1 SGQASAAGRA
11 PVLPRSREMPGDRVR
26 HASCA
31 EVSRAHERDTMKV
44 SSLEAASAPSA
55 TVSRH
60 ALVVESDLDQR
71 RRVVAQLSHWG
82 YTPHAV
88 ASGEE
93 ALDVL
98 GETRFALSLIALPLP
113 GMSGIA
119 LIRRAPGLA
128 ESGPVIVVADSSH
141 NAQIVEAI
149 QAGAD
154 DVIRRPYTADDLET
168 AIQSVAGGARH

>member
-1 SGQASAAGRA
+1 AHQELNSETICPARRPLDGGDVPRRAGPAARASGGHLQQSGSGDLRVGRRSAGRA
-11 PVLPRSREMPGDRVR
+11 TALPRSREVPGHRVR

-44 SSLEAASAPSA
+44 SSLEAASAASA

-93 ALDVL
+93 ALDAL
-98 GETRFALSLIALPLP
+98 GETRFAL
-113 GMSGIA
+113 
-119 LIRRAPGLA
+119 
-128 ESGPVIVVADSSH
+128 
-141 NAQIVEAI
+141 
-149 QAGAD
+149 
-154 DVIRRPYTADDLET
+154 
-168 AIQSVAGGARH
+168 